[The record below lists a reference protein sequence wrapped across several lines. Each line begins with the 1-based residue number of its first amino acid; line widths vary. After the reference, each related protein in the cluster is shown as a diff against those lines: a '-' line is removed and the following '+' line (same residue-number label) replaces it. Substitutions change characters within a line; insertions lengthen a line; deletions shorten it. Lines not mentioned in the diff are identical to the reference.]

1 MPALIST
8 SSVPNQA
15 RLVRQRSARI
25 TADLRADV
33 AWRLATMCELTLGC
47 AVPGSLLGHAGIRA
61 RAGALGLARRPWH
74 HPRPCA
80 EVAGLARPERCQL
93 LLNTAWTVM
102 VLCMEAMPIW
112 FQVRPKSARL
122 TWALASSQTS
132 PASKAETAASNDN
145 GLVRSRT
152 VRVPDTVTPCL
163 EGLIPSTWKVMSG

>member
-25 TADLRADV
+25 TADLRVDV

-47 AVPGSLLGHAGIRA
+47 AVPGSLFGHAGRS
-61 RAGALGLARRPWH
+61 GHVLARWAWPGGRGIIP
-74 HPRPCA
+74 
-80 EVAGLARPERCQL
+80 GLARPERCQL